1 MLAIR
6 NSLSAWG
13 RLVPIFIVAAMLGA
27 CASKEPQPLIAD
39 ESAGRESALP
49 WNQQEKWENEGQF
62 GAMADRMTPTGG
74 R

>member
-6 NSLSAWG
+6 NSLSTWG
-13 RLVPIFIVAAMLGA
+13 RLIAVFIVAATLAA

-49 WNQQEKWENEGQF
+49 WNQQEKWESEGQF

>member
-6 NSLSAWG
+6 NSLSTWG
-13 RLVPIFIVAAMLGA
+13 RLVPVFITAAMLGA

-39 ESAGRESALP
+39 EAAGRESALP
-49 WNQQEKWENEGQF
+49 WNQQEKWEGEGQF
-62 GAMADRMTPTGG
+62 GAMGDRLSPTGS